1 MKAITGLLIS
11 AVAAFLTG
19 LVLFQ
24 LGMLAFV
31 RSGSDTRV
39 PDLVGLDVAAA
50 RSALEAVGFTGVPET
65 DVYSAEFSEG
75 AVVEQRPPAGRVLR
89 KGRKVWLTVSR
100 GLRKAAVPS
109 LAGLSY
115 RQAGIALGQE
125 KLVAGAVSRIHQG
138 DVRRG
143 AVIAQDP
150 PAGAAVAEGGHVNL
164 LVSLG
169 PAPEAYVMP
178 DLAGR
183 PLRDVESLL
192 ERHGLHLGEKTVL
205 IDRSVLP
212 GTVLEH
218 EPGPGRRIRSGDGV
232 DVVVSSRR

>member
-1 MKAITGLLIS
+1 MKALAALAIS

-31 RSGSDTRV
+31 RSGSETRV

-50 RSALEAVGFTGVPET
+50 RSTLEAAGFTGVPET
-65 DVYSAEFSEG
+65 EVYSPDFGEG
-75 AVVEQRPPAGRVLR
+75 AVVEQRPDAGRVLR
-89 KGRKVWLTVSR
+89 KGRKVYLTVSL
-100 GLRKAAVPS
+100 GLRKATVPR
-109 LAGLSY
+109 LTGMSY
-115 RQAGIALGQE
+115 RQAGIVLAEE
-125 KLVAGAVSRIHQG
+125 KLAAGGVSRVHHES
-138 DVRRG
+138 VRRG

-150 PAGAAVAEGGHVNL
+150 PAGAPLAEGGRVSL

-169 PAPEAYVMP
+169 SPPEAYVMA
-178 DLAGR
+178 DLTSR
-183 PLRDVESLL
+183 PLREVESLL
-192 ERHGLHLGEKTVL
+192 SRHGLRLGEKTVL

-218 EPGPGRRIRSGDGV
+218 EPPAGARIRSGDAV
-232 DVVVSSRR
+232 SVVVSARR

>member
-1 MKAITGLLIS
+1 MKAITGLAIS
-11 AVAAFLTG
+11 ALAAFVTG

-31 RSGSDTRV
+31 RSGSETRV
-39 PDLVGLDVAAA
+39 PDLVGLDVVAA
-50 RSALEAVGFTGVPET
+50 RSALESAGFTGVAET
-65 DVYSAEFSEG
+65 EVYSAEFGEG
-75 AVVEQRPPAGRVLR
+75 VVVEQRPAKGRVLR

-100 GLRKAAVPS
+100 GLRKAAVPG

-115 RQAGIALGQE
+115 RQAGIVLAQD
-125 KLVAGAVSRIHQG
+125 KLVAGAVSRVHHP

-150 PAGAAVAEGGHVNL
+150 PAGAALAEGGHVDL

-169 PAPEAYVMP
+169 PPPEAYVMP
-178 DLAGR
+178 DLSGR
-183 PLRDVESLL
+183 PLREVESLL
-192 ERHGLHLGEKTVL
+192 ERHGLHLGDKTVL
-205 IDRSVLP
+205 IDRAVLP

-218 EPGPGRRIRSGDGV
+218 EPGPGRRISAGDGV
-232 DVVVSSRR
+232 DLVVSSRR